1 MSLLASP
8 RRRRRVAWLVGTVA
22 CVGLITAVV
31 ILVPGRS
38 APATRT
44 RPTLP
49 QFGATTSE
57 TPAFTTTVSATE
69 ERARERAE
77 AAVRPLAN
85 LFVNAMIRHRNFE
98 KAHALLTPQFQT
110 GSVGD
115 WQLAQHLPLELGKE
129 GSLGSTTIAYSG
141 PAEVGLIVSVS
152 TPGDTDGHLVALRF
166 DKRGSQWL
174 IDYIHQG
181 RSSTRVDPTNYSPAG
196 FLPGTH
202 RETAWT
208 WLILIGGLVGIIAV
222 VALADWWLSRTR
234 PAAD

>member
-1 MSLLASP
+1 
-8 RRRRRVAWLVGTVA
+8 
-22 CVGLITAVV
+22 LIAAVV

-49 QFGATTSE
+49 QFGTTTSE
-57 TPAFTTTVSATE
+57 TPAFTTTISATE

-85 LFVNAMIRHRNFE
+85 LFVNAMIRRRNFE

-115 WQLAQHLPLELGKE
+115 WQLGRHLPLELGKG

-174 IDYIHQG
+174 IVHPPGALIDSRRPDQLLAG
-181 RSSTRVDPTNYSPAG
+181 RVLARDASRNRLDLADPDRRPGRDHRRRRVGRLVALTHPTGLRLSSPAWSSG
-196 FLPGTH
+196 SCSGT
-202 RETAWT
+202 
-208 WLILIGGLVGIIAV
+208 
-222 VALADWWLSRTR
+222 SPTR
-234 PAAD
+234 

>member
-1 MSLLASP
+1 
-8 RRRRRVAWLVGTVA
+8 
-22 CVGLITAVV
+22 V

-38 APATRT
+38 TSLTRT
-44 RPTLP
+44 RPTP
-49 QFGATTSE
+49 PRFGATTTE
-57 TPAFTTTVSATE
+57 TPAFTATVSAAE

-85 LFVNAMIRHRNFE
+85 LFVNAMIQQRNFE

-115 WQLAQHLPLELGKE
+115 WRLGQHLPLELGTD

-141 PAEVGLIVSVS
+141 PTEVGLIVSVS
-152 TPGDTDGHLVALRF
+152 TPGETDGHLVALRF

-202 RETAWT
+202 RETGWT

-222 VALADWWLSRTR
+222 VALADWWLSRIR
-234 PAAD
+234 PASD